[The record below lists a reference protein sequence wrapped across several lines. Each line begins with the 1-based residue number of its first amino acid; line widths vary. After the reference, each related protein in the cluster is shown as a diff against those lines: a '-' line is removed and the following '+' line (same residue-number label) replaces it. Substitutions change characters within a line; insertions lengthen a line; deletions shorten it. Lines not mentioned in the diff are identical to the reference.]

1 MPIGYADGWIRKH
14 QGRQCWIEGETGDF
28 VGRIC
33 MDQAMIRLPHPFPV
47 GTKVEL
53 FGPHL
58 PLEQVARE
66 LGTIPYEVLTL
77 LSDRLAKV
85 YIEDGRIREVANPRL
100 DRLMQEQ

>member
-1 MPIGYADGWIRKH
+1 
-14 QGRQCWIEGETGDF
+14 
-28 VGRIC
+28 
-33 MDQAMIRLPHPFPV
+33 MDQAMIRLPHTFPV